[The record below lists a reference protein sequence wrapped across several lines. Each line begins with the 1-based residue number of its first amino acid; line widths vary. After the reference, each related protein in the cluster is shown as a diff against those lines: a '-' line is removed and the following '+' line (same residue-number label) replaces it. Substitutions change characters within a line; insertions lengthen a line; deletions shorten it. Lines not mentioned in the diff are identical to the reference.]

1 MTDLRFTIPGPPIPK
16 ARPRLARNGH
26 TYTPGS
32 TRAFEATVRAYA
44 YQALGKANL
53 TWGML
58 GDFAVEL
65 AFYLPDKRRKDCDNL
80 GKGVADALNGVIWQ
94 DDSQI
99 TDMSIHKRFDAKRPR
114 TEVVI
119 RHCYALSIA
128 K

>member
-1 MTDLRFTIPGPPIPK
+1 MTDLRFTVPGPPIPK

-44 YQALGKANL
+44 YQALGKASL

-65 AFYLPDKRRKDCDNL
+65 TFYLPDKRRKDLDNL
-80 GKGVADALNGVIWQ
+80 AKGVADSLNGVIWQ

-99 TDMSIHKRFDAKRPR
+99 TDLSIHKRFDAKRPR

-119 RHCYALSIA
+119 RHCCNRSIA